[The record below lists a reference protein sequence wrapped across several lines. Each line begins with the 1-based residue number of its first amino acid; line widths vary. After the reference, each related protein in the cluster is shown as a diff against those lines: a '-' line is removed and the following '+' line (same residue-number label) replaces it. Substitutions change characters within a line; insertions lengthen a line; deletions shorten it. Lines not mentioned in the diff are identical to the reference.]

1 LTTSE
6 GAIVESEGASGEIGV
21 AQGARVS
28 GDNGAE
34 EVEEILGDLLA
45 LGFSEIR
52 TPCGKQ
58 IPIDENDLG
67 AVREILVR
75 MDASERESLRRD
87 LGAAVLSSLDDE
99 SLGAL
104 ARLASIANDLEAG
117 EPVTV
122 AQIEEALEALDA
134 LDGKSDPEEVSTV
147 GGSSGPGEREGGR
160 QGKREPARPSSSGSG
175 MNRAQRRRAAR
186 QERRE
191 ARERRGGR
199 GKGLGGAEPSRAA
212 HGSNTA
218 RERLFSE
225 AEVDALLDLALGGSY
240 E

>member
-1 LTTSE
+1 M
-6 GAIVESEGASGEIGV
+6 ESDGASGGIGV
-21 AQGARVS
+21 ARGARFS
-28 GDNGAE
+28 GE
-34 EVEEILGDLLA
+34 KWESEVEEILDDLLA

-52 TPCGKQ
+52 SPDGTK

-67 AVREILVR
+67 AVREIVAR
-75 MDASERESLRRD
+75 MNASERESLRRD

-134 LDGKSDPEEVSTV
+134 LDTKANPEEVSAI
-147 GGSSGPGEREGGR
+147 GGSSGPGERGGGR
-160 QGKREPARPSSSGSG
+160 QGKREPARPLSSGSG
-175 MNRAQRRRAAR
+175 MNRAERRRAEREA
-186 QERRE
+186 RRE

-199 GKGLGGAEPSRAA
+199 GKGLGGADPSRAA